1 MISEGDRLPDAT
13 FGTMT
18 EAGPGQRTAAEV
30 FDGRTVALMAVPGAF
45 TPTCTNAHLPGF
57 VEQAEALKGKG
68 VDEVACVAVN
78 DLFVLDAWAEKVG
91 AKDKVAMLADGSGE
105 FAKAIGMELD
115 LGERGLG
122 TRSKRYAM
130 IVEDRT
136 VKHLLVEDNPG
147 QAQDSSADA
156 LMAKMG

>member
-30 FDGRTVALMAVPGAF
+30 FDGRKVALMAVPGAF

-57 VEQAEALKGKG
+57 VSQAEALKAKG

-78 DLFVLDAWAEKVG
+78 DLFVLDAWAEKTG
-91 AKDKVAMLADGSGE
+91 AKGTVTMLADGSAA
-105 FAKAIGMELD
+105 FTDAIGATLD

-122 TRSKRYAM
+122 TRSQRYAM
-130 IVEDRT
+130 LVDDRV
-136 VKHLLVEDNPG
+136 VKHVLVEDSPG
-147 QAQDSSADA
+147 QAEDSSADA
-156 LMAKMG
+156 LMARMG